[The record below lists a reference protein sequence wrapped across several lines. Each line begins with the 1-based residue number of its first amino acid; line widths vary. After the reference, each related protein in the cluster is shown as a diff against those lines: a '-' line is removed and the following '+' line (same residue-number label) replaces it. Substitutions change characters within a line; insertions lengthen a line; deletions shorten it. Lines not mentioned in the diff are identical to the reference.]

1 MFKFAKPTGLIIA
14 QTLAVFKKD
23 LQLEMKTKEIISSM
37 LLFSLLVVV
46 VFSFLFEPGN
56 ISQAGIAGGIYW
68 MALIFAGLLGL
79 GKSMQ
84 SEINGANLEALLLS
98 PISRNAIFYG
108 KLLSNIAF
116 LLVIQLIMLP
126 LFIVLYDT
134 NLLSHISML
143 AVILGTTYAFSLL
156 GTLFSLM
163 AAKSSTREIL
173 LPILLL
179 PMLVP
184 VILAAIQST
193 NGALFREAFST
204 YAMWL
209 RLIVV
214 YDVIFTAIASVLFET
229 VVEE

>member
-1 MFKFAKPTGLIIA
+1 MPKSNFIS
-14 QTLAVFKKD
+14 QTLAIFKKD
-23 LQLEMKTKEIISSM
+23 IQLELKTKEIISSM
-37 LLFSLLVVV
+37 LLFSMLVVV

-56 ISQAGIAGGIYW
+56 IEQAGIAGGVYW

-84 SEINGANLEALLLS
+84 AEINGGNLEALLLS

-116 LLVIQLIMLP
+116 LLCIQLIMLP
-126 LFIVLYDT
+126 LFVVLYDT
-134 NLLSHISML
+134 NLVSHISML

-163 AAKSSTREIL
+163 AARSSTREIL

-184 VILAAIQST
+184 VILGAIQAT
-193 NGALFREAFST
+193 NGALFQDAVST
-204 YAMWL
+204 YAVWI

-214 YDVIFTAIASVLFET
+214 YDVVFTAIASLLFEV